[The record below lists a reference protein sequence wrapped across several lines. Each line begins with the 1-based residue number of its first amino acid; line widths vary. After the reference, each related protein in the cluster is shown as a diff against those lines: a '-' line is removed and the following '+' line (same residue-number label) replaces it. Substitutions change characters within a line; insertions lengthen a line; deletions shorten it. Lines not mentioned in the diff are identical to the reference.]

1 MTKADLQKFEIIK
14 SLWKIV
20 KLANNTDIAAADLSE
35 GIADGETPEENVE
48 EIVKDFKRFFGLY
61 AVLTSTIG
69 RTFPASKCSMN
80 SRFTPICRYF
90 IMPTVTR

>member
-48 EIVKDFKRFFGLY
+48 EIVNDFKRFFGLY
-61 AVLTSTIG
+61 AGLAVEALKSG
-69 RTFPASKCSMN
+69 LYLDDKESYEADDWSGAFDE
-80 SRFTPICRYF
+80 
-90 IMPTVTR
+90 